1 MLETEKAEQTEN
13 MIDEQKAKLLNNKYN
28 KTFEKDQDGEESS
41 QTCSSEGLR
50 LKIKKYEE

>member
-13 MIDEQKAKLLNNKYN
+13 MIDEQKAKLLNNNYN
-28 KTFEKDQDGEESS
+28 KTFEKDQDEEESS